1 MSSRSAPS
9 CAPAAVSALAVRDDL
24 HSGRLVRVEM
34 DGEVITRPVA
44 AVWAGREPEPAASRL
59 LAVIADRLGIG

>member
-1 MSSRSAPS
+1 MRTTAATGF
-9 CAPAAVSALAVRDDL
+9 APAAVSALAVRDDL

-59 LAVIADRLGIG
+59 LAVIADTLGIG